1 MNQKLKPRKNIL
13 QTNPEEWEVK
23 DITSLLKHSK
33 TIKKEI
39 HRLECTIA
47 AAPELKLRQAIE
59 KKDFLPIEQ
68 DYYYP
73 ERSRQRKPLQV
84 AQQENKQKIFLWIEL
99 LIALSCLLALTGW
112 LRQWLQF

>member
-13 QTNPEEWEVK
+13 QTPPEEWEIK
-23 DITSLLKHSK
+23 DINSLLKHSK
-33 TIKKEI
+33 IIKKEI

-59 KKDFLPIEQ
+59 KKDFLPIDQ
-68 DYYYP
+68 DCYYS
-73 ERSRQRKPLQV
+73 ERARQRKPMQV
-84 AQQENKQKIFLWIEL
+84 AQQENKQKIFLWMEL
-99 LIALSCLLALTGW
+99 LLAISCFLALTGW